1 MLAPRVRRKWQA
13 MVTNKWIAG
22 AGTTSLSL
30 DMLTGGVRAE
40 VCGKTQEELLAK
52 VQVGRQEDALV
63 GYQTGSK
70 AETGGGP
77 QTKVQGIV
85 TDQVKRRDESQE
97 ESQKQVQGVAS
108 AFEKTL
114 VCADAATLEKP
125 LVLGVSESKHLD
137 LPFVC
142 KESTGVLARKAF
154 EDPLVTGAFIY
165 SVDDMSVLNLVSMLK
180 RDYPFKQVFLVS
192 DSNDSWFLRRAALTF
207 VDGVVPCERF
217 FPELLARHIKAPAAG
232 DPSPAVNDSA
242 PVTIGVP
249 VSTNNPTTL
258 GEVLENSFKDD
269 ALAVA
274 YSDDQACCE
283 NGGSSCDAPAYEPA
297 SCADT
302 VPLEAYAADI
312 GMLSPADGFP
322 AGEKNSKAGEEKE
335 LCNDVYAGCLNV
347 GIVDIPEFEYGEI
360 EEAVVSGLYGGL
372 SPLQTEQAASAQK
385 VAPAGSAPDVSRAF
399 YLPVIGAS
407 GGVGKSTI
415 AFLSATCAA
424 RLGCKTLLVD
434 FDLQF
439 GDMALYSQV
448 EQVISLNQ
456 LAADPCL
463 VEQLEP
469 VPEGFCLVGSCAL
482 PEQSDE
488 VLNALDQ
495 VLEYASG
502 YFDVIISN
510 GPAFWDDKHMALL
523 ERAGKILFVLDQRIS
538 SARAAQKAFD
548 VCMRCGLAASPFLFL
563 LNKCGRQAQLTYMDV
578 TCAMQG
584 APCKE
589 LPDGGRAIGEY
600 LEARQALCLFDEGND
615 LALELS
621 DLMTEILPGC
631 NVMKGVK
638 QSRRFSRLL
647 FGKKHRKGDE

>member
-1 MLAPRVRRKWQA
+1 

-30 DMLTGGVRAE
+30 DMLAGGVRAK
-40 VCGKTQEELLAK
+40 VCGNLQAKMQEVASVQVKQQEEPLFGCQA
-52 VQVGRQEDALV
+52 
-63 GYQTGSK
+63 GSK
-70 AETGGGP
+70 AEVFP
-77 QTKVQGIV
+77 KAHVEPCPEILL
-85 TDQVKRRDESQE
+85 ESQTAVCDE
-97 ESQKQVQGVAS
+97 TQDESQKQAQGGAT

-114 VCADAATLEKP
+114 VCADALTLEKP
-125 LVLGVSESKHLD
+125 LALGMSESKHLD

-142 KESTGVLARKAF
+142 RESAGVLTRKAF
-154 EDPLVTGAFIY
+154 ADPLVTGAFIY

-192 DSNDSWFLRRAALTF
+192 DSDDSWFLRRAALTL
-207 VDGVVPCERF
+207 VDGIVPCERF
-217 FPELLARHIKAPAAG
+217 YPELLARHIKAPAAG
-232 DPSPAVNDSA
+232 DPTPVVNDPA
-242 PVTIGVP
+242 PVVNDPASAAIGAPAPIDAPAALGGV
-249 VSTNNPTTL
+249 L
-258 GEVLENSFKDD
+258 GESLEDDTPEALYSGEQTRCENS
-269 ALAVA
+269 
-274 YSDDQACCE
+274 E
-283 NGGSSCDAPAYEPA
+283 SSCAAPAYEPA

-312 GMLSPADGFP
+312 SMLSLADGFP
-322 AGEKNSKAGEEKE
+322 ARDKNSKASEEKG
-335 LCNDVYAGCLNV
+335 LRNDVYAGDLNI
-347 GIVDIPEFEYGEI
+347 GIIDAAEFECNEI
-360 EEAVVSGLYGGL
+360 EEAVASGLCGSL
-372 SPLQTEQAASAQK
+372 SPLQAEQAAFAQK
-385 VAPAGSAPDVSRAF
+385 VALVGGAADASRAF

-415 AFLSATCAA
+415 AFLSAVCAA

-434 FDLQF
+434 LDLQF

-469 VPEGFCLVGSCAL
+469 VPEGFCLVGSCTL

-488 VLNALDQ
+488 ALNALEQ
-495 VLEYASG
+495 VIEYASG
-502 YFDVIISN
+502 HFDVIVSN

-563 LNKCGRQAQLTYMDV
+563 LNKCGRQSQLTYMDV
-578 TCAMQG
+578 TCATQG

-589 LPDGGRAIGEY
+589 LPDGGRAVGEY
-600 LEARQALCLFDEGND
+600 LEARQALCLFDEGNN

-638 QSRRFSRLL
+638 QGRRFSRLL
-647 FGKKHRKGDE
+647 FGKKHRKGDK

>member
-1 MLAPRVRRKWQA
+1 

-40 VCGKTQEELLAK
+40 ACGKPQTKMQEVSSVQVKRQEEP
-52 VQVGRQEDALV
+52 LV
-63 GYQTGSK
+63 GHRVESK
-70 AETGGGP
+70 AELHP
-77 QTKVQGIV
+77 RL
-85 TDQVKRRDESQE
+85 QVESFSEMLLESQAAVCDETQDESR
-97 ESQKQVQGVAS
+97 KQAQGGAS

-114 VCADAATLEKP
+114 VCADALTLEKP
-125 LVLGVSESKHLD
+125 FALGISESKHLD

-142 KESTGVLARKAF
+142 RESAGALARKAF
-154 EDPLVTGAFIY
+154 ANPLVTGAFIY

-192 DSNDSWFLRRAALTF
+192 DSSDSWFLRRAALTL
-207 VDGVVPCERF
+207 VDGIVPCDRF
-217 FPELLARHIKAPAAG
+217 YPELLARHIKAPAAG
-232 DPSPAVNDSA
+232 NPVPVTGDPTPVVNDPAPAAIGTSA
-242 PVTIGVP
+242 PANAPAALGGVLEGSLEDDTP
-249 VSTNNPTTL
+249 
-258 GEVLENSFKDD
+258 EVL
-269 ALAVA
+269 
-274 YSDDQACCE
+274 YSGDQACCE
-283 NGGSSCDAPAYEPA
+283 NGGSSCDESVYEPA

-312 GMLSPADGFP
+312 SMLSPADCFP
-322 AGEKNSKAGEEKE
+322 VGEKNSKASEEKR
-335 LCNDVYAGCLNV
+335 LRDDVYAGNLNI
-347 GIVDIPEFEYGEI
+347 GIIDAPEFECDEI
-360 EEAVVSGLYGGL
+360 EEAVASGLYGSL
-372 SPLQTEQAASAQK
+372 SPLQTEQAACAQK
-385 VAPAGSAPDVSRAF
+385 VASAGSAPDVSRAF

-415 AFLSATCAA
+415 AFLSAVCAA

-434 FDLQF
+434 LDLQF

-448 EQVISLNQ
+448 EQAISLNQ
-456 LAADPCL
+456 LVADPCL

-488 VLNALDQ
+488 ALNALEQ
-495 VLEYASG
+495 VIEYASG
-502 YFDVIISN
+502 HFDVIVSN

-538 SARAAQKAFD
+538 SARATQKAFD

-563 LNKCGRQAQLTYMDV
+563 LNKCGRQSQLTYMDV
-578 TCAMQG
+578 TCATQG

-589 LPDGGRAIGEY
+589 LPDGGRAVGEY

-638 QSRRFSRLL
+638 QGRRFSRLL
-647 FGKKHRKGDE
+647 FGKKHRKGDK

>member
-1 MLAPRVRRKWQA
+1 

-40 VCGKTQEELLAK
+40 ACGKPQTKTQEVSS
-52 VQVGRQEDALV
+52 VQVKWQEEPLV
-63 GYQTGSK
+63 GHRVGSK
-70 AETGGGP
+70 AELHL
-77 QTKVQGIV
+77 KS
-85 TDQVKRRDESQE
+85 QVESCSEMLLESQAAICNGMQDESR
-97 ESQKQVQGVAS
+97 KQAQGGAS

-114 VCADAATLEKP
+114 VCADALTLEKP
-125 LVLGVSESKHLD
+125 LALGISESKHLD

-142 KESTGVLARKAF
+142 RESAGVLARKAF

-180 RDYPFKQVFLVS
+180 RDCPFKQVFLVS
-192 DSNDSWFLRRAALTF
+192 DSSDSWFLRRAALTL
-207 VDGVVPCERF
+207 VDGIVPCDRF
-217 FPELLARHIKAPAAG
+217 YPELLARHIKAPAAG
-232 DPSPAVNDSA
+232 DPAPA
-242 PVTIGVP
+242 TIGTPASANAPAALGGVP
-249 VSTNNPTTL
+249 GGSY
-258 GEVLENSFKDD
+258 EDD
-269 ALAVA
+269 ATDAL
-274 YSDDQACCE
+274 YSGDRACCE
-283 NGGSSCDAPAYEPA
+283 NGGSSCDASAYEPV

-312 GMLSPADGFP
+312 SMLSPADGFP
-322 AGEKNSKAGEEKE
+322 ARDKNSKASEEKG
-335 LCNDVYAGCLNV
+335 LRNDVYAGDLNI
-347 GIVDIPEFEYGEI
+347 GIIDAPEFECDEI
-360 EEAVVSGLYGGL
+360 EEAVASGLYRSL
-372 SPLQTEQAASAQK
+372 SPLQAEQAACAQK
-385 VAPAGSAPDVSRAF
+385 VAPAGSAPDASRAF
-399 YLPVIGAS
+399 FLPVIGAS

-415 AFLSATCAA
+415 AFLSAVCAA

-434 FDLQF
+434 LDLQF

-448 EQVISLNQ
+448 EQEISLNQ

-469 VPEGFCLVGSCAL
+469 VPEGFCLVGSCTL

-488 VLNALDQ
+488 ALNALEQ
-495 VLEYASG
+495 VIEYASG
-502 YFDVIISN
+502 HFDVIVSN

-563 LNKCGRQAQLTYMDV
+563 LNKCGRQSQLTYMDV
-578 TCAMQG
+578 TCATQG

-589 LPDGGRAIGEY
+589 LPDGGRAVGEY
-600 LEARQALCLFDEGND
+600 LEARQALCLFDEEND

-638 QSRRFSRLL
+638 QGRRFSRLL
-647 FGKKHRKGDE
+647 FGKKHRKGDK

>member
-1 MLAPRVRRKWQA
+1 

-30 DMLTGGVRAE
+30 DMLAGGVRAK
-40 VCGKTQEELLAK
+40 VCGNLQAKMQEVASVQVKRQEEPLFGC
-52 VQVGRQEDALV
+52 QV
-63 GYQTGSK
+63 GSK
-70 AETGGGP
+70 AEVFPKAHVEPCPEMLSELQAAVCDG
-77 QTKVQGIV
+77 VQ
-85 TDQVKRRDESQE
+85 DEP
-97 ESQKQVQGVAS
+97 QKQAQGGAL

-114 VCADAATLEKP
+114 VCADAVTLEKP
-125 LVLGVSESKHLD
+125 LVLGISESRHLD
-137 LPFVC
+137 LPFAC
-142 KESTGVLARKAF
+142 KESAGVLARKTFA
-154 EDPLVTGAFIY
+154 DPLVTGAFIY

-192 DSNDSWFLRRAALTF
+192 DSDDSWFLRRAALTL
-207 VDGVVPCERF
+207 VDGIVPCERF
-217 FPELLARHIKAPAAG
+217 YPELLARHIKAPAAG
-232 DPSPAVNDSA
+232 NSTPVTGNSAPVVNDPA
-242 PVTIGVP
+242 PVTIGTPAFANVP
-249 VSTNNPTTL
+249 TALGGAL
-258 GEVLENSFKDD
+258 GEPFEDDTPEVLY
-269 ALAVA
+269 LG
-274 YSDDQACCE
+274 DQTCCE
-283 NGGSSCDAPAYEPA
+283 NGGPSCAAPAYEPA

-312 GMLSPADGFP
+312 SMLSPADGFS
-322 AGEKNSKAGEEKE
+322 ARDKNSKASEEKG
-335 LCNDVYAGCLNV
+335 LRDDVYAGNLNI
-347 GIVDIPEFEYGEI
+347 GIIDAPEFECGEI
-360 EEAVVSGLYGGL
+360 EEAVASGLYGGL

-385 VAPAGSAPDVSRAF
+385 VEPAGSALDVSRAF
-399 YLPVIGAS
+399 YLPVIGAN

-415 AFLSATCAA
+415 AFLSAVCAA

-434 FDLQF
+434 LDLQF

-469 VPEGFCLVGSCAL
+469 VPEGFCLVGSCTL

-488 VLNALDQ
+488 ALNALEQ
-495 VLEYASG
+495 VIEYASSH
-502 YFDVIISN
+502 FDVIVSN

-563 LNKCGRQAQLTYMDV
+563 LNKCGRQSQLTYMDV
-578 TCAMQG
+578 TCATQG

-589 LPDGGRAIGEY
+589 LPDGGRAVGEY

-638 QSRRFSRLL
+638 QGRRFSRLL
-647 FGKKHRKGDE
+647 FGKKHRKGDK

>member
-1 MLAPRVRRKWQA
+1 

-40 VCGKTQEELLAK
+40 ACGKPQTKTQEVSS
-52 VQVGRQEDALV
+52 VQVKWQEEPLV
-63 GYQTGSK
+63 GHRVGSK
-70 AETGGGP
+70 AELHL
-77 QTKVQGIV
+77 KS
-85 TDQVKRRDESQE
+85 QVESCSEMLLESQAAICNGMQDESR
-97 ESQKQVQGVAS
+97 KQAQGGAS

-114 VCADAATLEKP
+114 VCADALTLEKP
-125 LVLGVSESKHLD
+125 LALGISESKHLD

-142 KESTGVLARKAF
+142 RESAGVLARKAF

-180 RDYPFKQVFLVS
+180 RDCPFKQVFLVS
-192 DSNDSWFLRRAALTF
+192 DSSDSWFLRRAALTL
-207 VDGVVPCERF
+207 VDGIVPCDRF
-217 FPELLARHIKAPAAG
+217 YPELLARHIKAPAAG
-232 DPSPAVNDSA
+232 DPAPA
-242 PVTIGVP
+242 TIGTPASANAPAALGGVP
-249 VSTNNPTTL
+249 GGSY
-258 GEVLENSFKDD
+258 EDD
-269 ALAVA
+269 ATDAL
-274 YSDDQACCE
+274 YSGDRACCE
-283 NGGSSCDAPAYEPA
+283 NGGSSCDASAYEPV

-312 GMLSPADGFP
+312 SMLSPADGFP
-322 AGEKNSKAGEEKE
+322 ARDKNSKASEEKG
-335 LCNDVYAGCLNV
+335 LRNDVYAGDLNI
-347 GIVDIPEFEYGEI
+347 GIIDAPEFECDEI
-360 EEAVVSGLYGGL
+360 EEAVASGLYG
-372 SPLQTEQAASAQK
+372 SPSSLQTRQAASAQK
-385 VAPAGSAPDVSRAF
+385 VAPAGSAPDVSHAF
-399 YLPVIGAS
+399 FLPVIGAS

-415 AFLSATCAA
+415 AFLSAVCAA

-434 FDLQF
+434 LDLQF

-448 EQVISLNQ
+448 EQEISLNQ

-469 VPEGFCLVGSCAL
+469 VPEGFCLVGSCTL

-488 VLNALDQ
+488 ALNALEQ
-495 VLEYASG
+495 VIEYASG
-502 YFDVIISN
+502 HFDVIVSN

-563 LNKCGRQAQLTYMDV
+563 LNKCGRQSQLTYMDV
-578 TCAMQG
+578 TCATQG

-589 LPDGGRAIGEY
+589 LPDGGRAVGEY
-600 LEARQALCLFDEGND
+600 LEARQALCLFDEEND

-638 QSRRFSRLL
+638 QGRRFSRLL
-647 FGKKHRKGDE
+647 FGKKHRKGDK

>member
-1 MLAPRVRRKWQA
+1 

-40 VCGKTQEELLAK
+40 ACGKPQTKTQEDASAQAK
-52 VQVGRQEDALV
+52 WQEEPLV
-63 GYQTGSK
+63 GHRVESK
-70 AETGGGP
+70 AELHP
-77 QTKVQGIV
+77 RL
-85 TDQVKRRDESQE
+85 QVESCSEMLLESQAAVCDGMQDESR
-97 ESQKQVQGVAS
+97 KQAQGGAS

-114 VCADAATLEKP
+114 VCADALTLEKP
-125 LVLGVSESKHLD
+125 LALGISESKHLD

-142 KESTGVLARKAF
+142 RESAGVLARKAF

-192 DSNDSWFLRRAALTF
+192 DSSDSWFLRRAALTL
-207 VDGVVPCERF
+207 VDGIVPCERF
-217 FPELLARHIKAPAAG
+217 YPELLARHIKAPAAG
-232 DPSPAVNDSA
+232 NPAPVVNDPA
-242 PVTIGVP
+242 PAAIGTP
-249 VSTNNPTTL
+249 ASIDAPAAL
-258 GEVLENSFKDD
+258 GEVLEGSLEDD
-269 ALAVA
+269 TPEVL
-274 YSDDQACCE
+274 YSGDQACCE
-283 NGGSSCDAPAYEPA
+283 NGGPSCDASAYEPA
-297 SCADT
+297 SYADT

-312 GMLSPADGFP
+312 SMLSSADGFP
-322 AGEKNSKAGEEKE
+322 ARDKNSKASEEKG
-335 LCNDVYAGCLNV
+335 LRNDVYAGDLNI
-347 GIVDIPEFEYGEI
+347 GIIDAPEFECDEI
-360 EEAVVSGLYGGL
+360 EEAVASELYGSL

-385 VAPAGSAPDVSRAF
+385 VASAGSAPDVSRAF

-415 AFLSATCAA
+415 AFLSAVCAA
-424 RLGCKTLLVD
+424 RLGCKTLLID
-434 FDLQF
+434 LDLQF
-439 GDMALYSQV
+439 GDMALYSHA
-448 EQVISLNQ
+448 EQAVSLNQ
-456 LAADPCL
+456 LAADSCL
-463 VEQLEP
+463 VAQLEP
-469 VPEGFCLVGSCAL
+469 VPEGFCLVGSCTL

-488 VLNALDQ
+488 ALNALEQ
-495 VLEYASG
+495 VIEYASG
-502 YFDVIISN
+502 HFDVIVSN

-563 LNKCGRQAQLTYMDV
+563 LNKCGRQSQLTYMDV
-578 TCAMQG
+578 TCATQG

-589 LPDGGRAIGEY
+589 LPDGGRAVGEY
-600 LEARQALCLFDEGND
+600 LEARQALCLFDEGNE

-638 QSRRFSRLL
+638 QGRRFSRLL
-647 FGKKHRKGDE
+647 FGKKHRKGDK

>member
-1 MLAPRVRRKWQA
+1 

-30 DMLTGGVRAE
+30 DMLAGGVRAK
-40 VCGKTQEELLAK
+40 VCGNLQAKMQEVASVQVKQQEEPLFGCQA
-52 VQVGRQEDALV
+52 
-63 GYQTGSK
+63 GSK
-70 AETGGGP
+70 AEVFP
-77 QTKVQGIV
+77 KAHVEPCPEILL
-85 TDQVKRRDESQE
+85 ESQAVACDGMQD
-97 ESQKQVQGVAS
+97 ESQKQAQGGS
-108 AFEKTL
+108 PAFEKTL
-114 VCADAATLEKP
+114 VCADALTLEKP
-125 LVLGVSESKHLD
+125 LALGMSESKHLD

-142 KESTGVLARKAF
+142 RENAGVLARKAF
-154 EDPLVTGAFIY
+154 ADPLVTGAFIY
-165 SVDDMSVLNLVSMLK
+165 SVDDMSVLNLVSMHK

-192 DSNDSWFLRRAALTF
+192 DSDYSWFLRRAALTL
-207 VDGVVPCERF
+207 VDGIVPCERF
-217 FPELLARHIKAPAAG
+217 YPELLARHIKAPAAG
-232 DPSPAVNDSA
+232 DPTPVVNDPAPAAIGTPASA
-242 PVTIGVP
+242 NVP
-249 VSTNNPTTL
+249 TALGGAL
-258 GEVLENSFKDD
+258 GEPFEDDTPEVL
-269 ALAVA
+269 
-274 YSDDQACCE
+274 YSGDQTCCE
-283 NGGSSCDAPAYEPA
+283 NGGPSCAAPAYEPA
-297 SCADT
+297 SCADA

-312 GMLSPADGFP
+312 SMLSPADGFS
-322 AGEKNSKAGEEKE
+322 ARDKNSKASEEKG
-335 LCNDVYAGCLNV
+335 LRDDVYAGNLNI
-347 GIVDIPEFEYGEI
+347 GIIDAPEFECDEI
-360 EEAVVSGLYGGL
+360 EEAVASELCGGL

-385 VAPAGSAPDVSRAF
+385 VAPAGSALDISRAF

-415 AFLSATCAA
+415 AFLSAVCAA

-434 FDLQF
+434 LDLQF

-456 LAADPCL
+456 LATDPCL
-463 VEQLEP
+463 VTQLEP

-482 PEQSDE
+482 PEQSDDA
-488 VLNALDQ
+488 LNALEQ
-495 VLEYASG
+495 VIEYASG
-502 YFDVIISN
+502 HFDVIVSN

-523 ERAGKILFVLDQRIS
+523 EHAGKILFVLDQRIS

-578 TCAMQG
+578 TCATQG

-589 LPDGGRAIGEY
+589 LPDGGRAVGEY

-638 QSRRFSRLL
+638 QGRRFSRLL